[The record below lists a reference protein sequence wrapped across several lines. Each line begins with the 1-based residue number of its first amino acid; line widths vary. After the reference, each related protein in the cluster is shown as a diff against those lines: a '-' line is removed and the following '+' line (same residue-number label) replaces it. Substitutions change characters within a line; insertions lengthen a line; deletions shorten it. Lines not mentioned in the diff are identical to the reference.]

1 MKYLPLV
8 SLLITMHYCNA
19 IKCEW
24 DHNYL
29 CGDKCLPL
37 THICYCGNVTL
48 TIGDTRYVSCCN
60 DDPCIQDSNDNVI
73 CNGTPQ
79 SSSLPCNGV
88 CKQDAEHGWITL
100 PCDNQYQCYLKVY
113 SCLGRSLC
121 DE

>member
-1 MKYLPLV
+1 MKFLTLANI
-8 SLLITMHYCNA
+8 LLTIHLCNCF
-19 IKCEW
+19 KCDWRDE
-24 DHNYL
+24 YL
-29 CGDKCLPL
+29 CGDKCVEFE
-37 THICYCGNVTL
+37 HICHCGNRSL

-60 DDPCIQDSNDNVI
+60 ETPCVQDSDENVI
-73 CNGTPQ
+73 CNGTAQ